1 MCTYTPSS
9 FGYSCNQSWVNHPV
23 GQTVSPS
30 LHEPIRLDYTHVLR
44 LLLATLGFQGSMAEM
59 QGTLFVACT
68 PQTFYATTQI
78 AVINTSAAK
87 VITTVEEFE
96 RYHLKFIS

>member
-1 MCTYTPSS
+1 
-9 FGYSCNQSWVNHPV
+9 
-23 GQTVSPS
+23 
-30 LHEPIRLDYTHVLR
+30 
-44 LLLATLGFQGSMAEM
+44 MAEM
-59 QGTLFVACT
+59 HGTLFVACT

-96 RYHLKFIS
+96 RYHLCFIS